1 MKYKIV
7 LYRLHRTSS
16 YSYYTGKRNSYMC
29 REVLYNRVGH
39 WIKHCEYGPAIEQTY
54 LSPHTKN
61 SMTDFYLRNRHM
73 SRQFWEENLSKL
85 SYRKK

>member
-16 YSYYTGKRNSYMC
+16 YYPGKIHNYMY
-29 REVLYNRVGH
+29 REVLYNRVGQ
-39 WIKHCEYGPAIEQTY
+39 WIRHCEYGPAIEQTY
-54 LSPHTKN
+54 LSSHTKN
-61 SMTDFYLRNRHM
+61 SMADYYLRNRHM
-73 SRQFWEENLSKL
+73 SIQHWKEVLPKL